1 MQDLTPKRI
10 GGVEVRPLN
19 AVEQA
24 AVDDFV
30 AERERER
37 LERQARE
44 RKEREDQRTKILEA
58 TAALPIEERLARIE
72 AWIYDYR
79 PSYVPPPRFK

>member
-10 GGVEVRPLN
+10 GGVEVQPLN
-19 AVEQA
+19 AEQA
-24 AVDDFV
+24 ASVEDFLEQRRKD
-30 AERERER
+30 ERERP
-37 LERQARE
+37 AHE
-44 RKEREDQRTKILEA
+44 RKEREYQRAKILEA
-58 TAALPIEERLARIE
+58 TAKLPIEERLARIE